1 MQLSFARRQM
11 RACIHILNMALPLL
25 LAVAAAMLLFP
36 SAAADSYSGP
46 YRPQV
51 HYSPPRNFMNDP
63 NGLFRA
69 ADGTWH
75 LYYQYNPTGLVAG
88 NQHWGHA
95 TSPDLYHWTNRPIA
109 LSPPN
114 NRTFV
119 WSGSAVVDVNNT
131 SGFFPDR
138 KDGVIA
144 IYTLASSDRQ
154 SQAISY
160 SHDGGYTFTPYDG
173 NPVIPGGNSSQFRDP
188 KVIWHDG
195 RWVMTVSYPVDF
207 AVGIFTSHNLVDWD
221 PVSNFSLHGLLGL
234 QWECPNL
241 VRVPYVDHDTGARL
255 DDMWLMV
262 VSVNPGSPLGGSVTQ
277 YFPGTFN
284 GTHFEAVDSAVR
296 FADFAKDYYAG
307 QFYYGLPDREAVF
320 IAWASN
326 WQYAE
331 AVPTAQEGWRSAMS
345 LPRRTAL
352 TKVPRLGWKL
362 VSQPYDLSP
371 VLGQDLVSQTGL
383 TNHSLALDFAHVPSN
398 ALYWEANVTGLP
410 PTSALSAAASLN
422 FTFASSHSG
431 ERLSSGYHL
440 ATEAFFLDR
449 GQLRGF
455 QSPFFTDKFSLD
467 APPRSGSSWSITGVF
482 DRSLVEVFLDRGV
495 DSATTIFFAQQPLT
509 TMVIASSGLPDEARV
524 SVRVKALR
532 SVWN

>member
-1 MQLSFARRQM
+1 
-11 RACIHILNMALPLL
+11 MALLL
-25 LAVAAAMLLFP
+25 LSAFAALLLRATAAAP
-36 SAAADSYSGP
+36 DSYSGP

-51 HYSPPRNFMNDP
+51 HYSPPINFMNDP

-95 TSPDLYHWTNRPIA
+95 TSPDLYHWTNQPIA

-114 NRTFV
+114 DHTFV
-119 WSGSAVVDVNNT
+119 FSGSAVVDVNNT
-131 SGFFPDR
+131 SGFFPGR
-138 KDGVIA
+138 KDGVVA
-144 IYTLASSDRQ
+144 IYTLSSPDRQ
-154 SQAISY
+154 EQAISFSY
-160 SHDGGYTFTPYDG
+160 DGGYTFTSYDG
-173 NPVIPGGNSSQFRDP
+173 NPVIPGNSSQFRDP
-188 KVIWHDG
+188 KVIRHDD
-195 RWVMTVSYPVDF
+195 RWVMAVAYPDAY
-207 AVGIFTSHNLVDWD
+207 AVGLFTSPNLIDWT
-221 PVSNFSLHGLLGL
+221 PVSNFSLHGLLGI

-241 VRVPYVDHDTGARL
+241 VRVPYIDYETGASL

-262 VSVNPGSPLGGSVTQ
+262 VSVNPGGPLGGSTTQ

-307 QFYYGLPDREAVF
+307 QFYYGIPDQEAVF
-320 IAWASN
+320 ISWASN

-352 TKVPRLGWKL
+352 TSVPRLGWKL

-371 VLGQDLVSQTGL
+371 VLGSDLVTQTGL
-383 TNHSLALDFAHVPSN
+383 ANRVLDVDFANVASN
-398 ALYWEANVTGLP
+398 ALYWEANVTGVSADAILNVSF
-410 PTSALSAAASLN
+410 TSSR
-422 FTFASSHSG
+422 SG
-431 ERLSSGYHL
+431 ERLSSGYL
-440 ATEAFFLDR
+440 FGSGTFFLDR
-449 GQLRGF
+449 GQTRGF
-455 QSPFFTDKFSLD
+455 QSPLFTDKFSITSL
-467 APPRSGSSWSITGVF
+467 PRSGDSWSISGVF
-482 DRSLVEVFLDRGV
+482 DRSMVEVFLDRGV
-495 DSATTIFFAQQPLT
+495 DSATAVFFAKEPLT
-509 TMVIASSGLPDEARV
+509 RMEIASSGLPEHARV
-524 SVRVKALR
+524 SVRVNALR